1 VVVAAGITLA
11 AIVFVVGT
19 LELGGGAAEHPV

>member
-1 VVVAAGITLA
+1 LAGDHVA

-19 LELGGGAAEHPV
+19 LELGGAAVEQPV